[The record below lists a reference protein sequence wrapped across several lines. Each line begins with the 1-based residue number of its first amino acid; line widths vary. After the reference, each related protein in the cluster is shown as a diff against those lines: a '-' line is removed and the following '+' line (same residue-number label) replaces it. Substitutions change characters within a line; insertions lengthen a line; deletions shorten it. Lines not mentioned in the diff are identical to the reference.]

1 VVKEIK
7 AKTILIKV
15 KNPNLWFGID
25 YYINIYRGCM
35 HRCIYCD
42 SRSEC
47 YQVNN
52 FDHDI
57 EVKVNAID
65 LLRKELASK
74 KDKLVIGFGAMSDP
88 YIPIEKEYQLTRKA
102 LELLKEFNQG
112 AFILTKS
119 DLVLRDLDLLTDINN
134 RYSAK
139 VAFTITTYDDE
150 VAKKIEPY
158 SPLPSERY
166 KAMRILAN
174 AGIEVGIMMSPLLPF
189 ILNNEDNIRNI
200 IKQAKENG
208 ASFII
213 PGFGVT
219 LRDRQR
225 EYYYQQLDQHYPGLK
240 DKYIKQYGNKYFCQ
254 INNIDRI
261 KQLFYL
267 IANEYGLSTDMP
279 THSTKNS
286 CQQLTIF
293 DII

>member
-1 VVKEIK
+1 MVKEIK

-52 FDHDI
+52 FEHDI

-88 YIPIEKEYQLTRKA
+88 YIPIEIEYQLTRKA

-225 EYYYQQLDQHYPGLK
+225 EYYYQQLDQHYPV
-240 DKYIKQYGNKYFCQ
+240 
-254 INNIDRI
+254 
-261 KQLFYL
+261 
-267 IANEYGLSTDMP
+267 
-279 THSTKNS
+279 
-286 CQQLTIF
+286 
-293 DII
+293 

>member
-1 VVKEIK
+1 MVKKIK
-7 AKTILIKV
+7 AKIILIKV

-150 VAKKIEPY
+150 VAKKLSLIHHC
-158 SPLPSERY
+158 RV
-166 KAMRILAN
+166 N
-174 AGIEVGIMMSPLLPF
+174 V
-189 ILNNEDNIRNI
+189 
-200 IKQAKENG
+200 IKPCA
-208 ASFII
+208 F
-213 PGFGVT
+213 
-219 LRDRQR
+219 
-225 EYYYQQLDQHYPGLK
+225 
-240 DKYIKQYGNKYFCQ
+240 
-254 INNIDRI
+254 
-261 KQLFYL
+261 
-267 IANEYGLSTDMP
+267 
-279 THSTKNS
+279 
-286 CQQLTIF
+286 
-293 DII
+293 